1 MAYCLA
7 QERGWD
13 PRTDISFKPEGS
25 FEALRAS
32 VNSGATSGMSALCPS
47 IEQQLWPCE
56 NHFVSCKK
64 ATLRAWLWAFMC
76 QPSCGRR
83 S

>member
-32 VNSGATSGMSALCPS
+32 VNSGATSGTSALC
-47 IEQQLWPCE
+47 
-56 NHFVSCKK
+56 K
-64 ATLRAWLWAFMC
+64 
-76 QPSCGRR
+76 
-83 S
+83 